1 MYRKIFRYAITKAP
15 RRFREGL
22 GKVFVHTAHYSAFCG
37 RCGSALERQSHPEWP
52 LAAPGR
58 HRSFHTAHYPAFC
71 GRCGSALERQSRPEV
86 PLAAPGLHRSVHT
99 AHYSAFCGRCG
110 NTREPVQGPGRK
122 CAGYVWKWLSLR
134 KKSRKNHVREKDT
147 C

>member
-22 GKVFVHTAHYSAFCG
+22 GKVFVHTARYSAFCG
-37 RCGSALERQSHPEWP
+37 RCGSARERQSHPGGPPGALGLHRPVHTAHYPAFCGRCGSARERQSHSEWP

-58 HRSFHTAHYPAFC
+58 HRSFHTAHYSAFC
-71 GRCGSALERQSRPEV
+71 GRCGS
-86 PLAAPGLHRSVHT
+86 
-99 AHYSAFCGRCG
+99 
-110 NTREPVQGPGRK
+110 TREQCRGQMCRICVEMVIFTEK
-122 CAGYVWKWLSLR
+122 ITE
-134 KKSRKNHVREKDT
+134 NHVREKDT